1 MALIK
6 QVKQVK
12 KTTISI
18 QVSRDLAEKFNSEL
32 EMYNKNNQAN
42 ASLDFDPLAKK
53 LIDELAKINNPIEN
67 ISDKNSLR

>member
-12 KTTISI
+12 KTAISI

-32 EMYNKNNQAN
+32 EIYNKNNQAN
-42 ASLDFDPLAKK
+42 ASLDFDTLAKK

-67 ISDKNSLR
+67 ISDKK

>member
-12 KTTISI
+12 KTAISI
-18 QVSRDLAEKFNSEL
+18 QVSKDLAEKFNSEL
-32 EMYNKNNQAN
+32 EIYNKNNQAN

-67 ISDKNSLR
+67 ISDKK

>member
-12 KTTISI
+12 KTAISI
-18 QVSRDLAEKFNSEL
+18 QVSKDLAEKFNSEL
-32 EMYNKNNQAN
+32 EIYNKNNQAN

-67 ISDKNSLR
+67 MSDKK

>member
-18 QVSRDLAEKFNSEL
+18 QVSKDLAEKFNSEL
-32 EMYNKNNQAN
+32 EIYNKNNQAN
-42 ASLDFDPLAKK
+42 ALLDFDPLAKK
-53 LIDELAKINNPIEN
+53 LIDELAKINKPIEN
-67 ISDKNSLR
+67 ISDKK